1 MIKNLIFD
9 FGKVLVDYS
18 FDRIVDTFF
27 TDESELKA
35 FKKVIL
41 SPAFIDKCDKEDIPF
56 ADIVKEA
63 QQQYPQWAVQLQTF
77 HDRYLDFVIGEMP
90 GMRDLLTRYRNK
102 GYKLYGLSNWC
113 SVVYDVMK
121 KFDILQMLDGYV
133 VSSDVHLIKPYPE
146 IYRCLLD
153 RFSLKAD
160 ECVFADDK
168 LPNVEGA
175 RAVGMKAILFKN
187 AAQYEQELK
196 PLLQ

>member
-1 MIKNLIFD
+1 
-9 FGKVLVDYS
+9 
-18 FDRIVDTFF
+18 
-27 TDESELKA
+27 
-35 FKKVIL
+35 
-41 SPAFIDKCDKEDIPF
+41 
-56 ADIVKEA
+56 
-63 QQQYPQWAVQLQTF
+63 
-77 HDRYLDFVIGEMP
+77 MP

-146 IYRCLLD
+146 IYRCLLN

-187 AAQYEQELK
+187 AVQYEQELK